1 MPFLAEKEIDKTYF
15 SYGGDSRYDQI
26 NADKQHGRHG
36 NKPQYEKYSV
46 YNIFKNLLLALHF
59 FTFYYQ
65 MRADL
70 KNKACS
76 LHFLSDCYFT
86 GVAPAAAIISLAFAE
101 VA

>member
-1 MPFLAEKEIDKTYF
+1 MAGIP
-15 SYGGDSRYDQI
+15 RYYKI

-36 NKPQYEKYSV
+36 DKPQYEKYSV
-46 YNIFKNLLLALHF
+46 YNIFKNLLPALHF

-65 MRADL
+65 TRADL

-76 LHFLSDCYFT
+76 LHFFSDSYFT